1 MTENEA
7 LQKATSKIITQY
19 PEMLLKDYLT
29 NILKQYCLICENFH
43 KFYME
48 LYDDIGLYNFHRQL
62 LD

>member
-1 MTENEA
+1 
-7 LQKATSKIITQY
+7 
-19 PEMLLKDYLT
+19 MLLKDYLT